1 MRQVGV
7 GPAPFRLPEEIRLGR
22 VRLQVAEL
30 QRSLG
35 FYRDTIGLAV
45 HRLHEGRAEL
55 GAPGGDEV
63 LLELV
68 EKPGVRPV
76 PRRGLLGL
84 YHFALLLP
92 SRAQLGRF
100 LREQA
105 RRGTPF
111 GAADHGFS
119 EALYLVD
126 PDGLTLEVYA
136 DRPRGEWQLRDG
148 QYVAVTEPLDTA
160 GVLAAA
166 GGEEWEGVP
175 LGSVIGHVHLYVG
188 ELEEAARFY
197 HDGLGFDPVI
207 WSFPGALFVS
217 AGGYHHHVGLNTWA
231 AGAPVA
237 TEADARMLD
246 WELVLDASS
255 HDAVTASLAKAGFA
269 TAPLEDGDGSVAE
282 DGDGFVAE
290 DGDGFV
296 AEDPWGIRV
305 RVVRG

>member
-7 GPAPFRLPEEIRLGR
+7 RPAAFRLPEEIRLGR
-22 VRLQVAEL
+22 VRLQVADLE
-30 QRSLG
+30 RSLG

-45 HRLHEGRAEL
+45 HRQHEGRAEL
-55 GAPGGDEV
+55 GAHGGGEV

-92 SRAQLGRF
+92 TRAQLGRF
-100 LREQA
+100 LREQS

-111 GAADHGFS
+111 GAADHAFS

-126 PDGLTLEVYA
+126 PDGITMEVYA
-136 DRPRGEWQLRDG
+136 DRPRSEWQVRGG
-148 QYVAVTEPLDTA
+148 QYVGVTEPLDAT

-166 GGEEWEGVP
+166 GDEEWQGVP
-175 LGSVIGHVHLYVG
+175 PGSVIGHVHLYVG
-188 ELEEAARFY
+188 ELEQAARFY
-197 HDGLGFDPVI
+197 HDGMGFDRII

-231 AGAPVA
+231 AGAPPA
-237 TEADARMLD
+237 GADDARMLD
-246 WELVLDASS
+246 WELVVPDA
-255 HDAVTASLAKAGFA
+255 DAVARSMEAAGFA
-269 TAPLEDGDGSVAE
+269 VARVDGSDDV
-282 DGDGFVAE
+282 VS
-290 DGDGFV
+290 
-296 AEDPWGIRV
+296 EDPWGTRV
-305 RVVRG
+305 RIVRQ